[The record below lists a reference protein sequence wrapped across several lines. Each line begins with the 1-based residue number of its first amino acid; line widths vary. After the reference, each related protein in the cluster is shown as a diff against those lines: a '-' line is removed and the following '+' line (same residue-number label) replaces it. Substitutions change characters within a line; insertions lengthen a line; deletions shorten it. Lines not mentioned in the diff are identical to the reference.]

1 MILVYNIH
9 GKIMSGKPSTGG
21 KFPAEHV
28 INGRENVFI
37 SADYCSEK
45 FYEKKFKKKNCMI
58 ACLYVEFYG
67 DIYLLWSA
75 INSLIALFLTNQ
87 NG

>member
-1 MILVYNIH
+1 
-9 GKIMSGKPSTGG
+9 MSGKPSTGG

-45 FYEKKFKKKNCMI
+45 FYEKKFKKKLYD
-58 ACLYVEFYG
+58 CLF
-67 DIYLLWSA
+67 IC
-75 INSLIALFLTNQ
+75 
-87 NG
+87 